1 MFLAPQET
9 LKDKNISNIKEI
21 MSRKGDVFLLKQK
34 RQEFP
39 DDSYSETIEI
49 PRCKD
54 FLLPIISV
62 IPLQLFAMHMAK
74 AKGHNV
80 DKPRNLAKSV
90 TVE

>member
-1 MFLAPQET
+1 
-9 LKDKNISNIKEI
+9 
-21 MSRKGDVFLLKQK
+21 MSRDGDVFLLKQK
-34 RQEFP
+34 GQEFP
-39 DDSYSETIEI
+39 EDSYREVIEI
-49 PRCKD
+49 PKCKD

-62 IPLQLFAMHMAK
+62 IPLQLLAMHMAK